1 VVGEGKIVQRKMIKW
16 RDEGSMW
23 NFEHRADLL
32 HAEERYSNG
41 DLGNAEVFYD
51 KAIAAA
57 KAHKFLDEET
67 LACVLAANFF
77 FNIGCT
83 SASLKYFALAHG
95 KYLEWGALSKT
106 KLLYETIYEKIWG
119 YPCSGSCCYWNCR

>member
-1 VVGEGKIVQRKMIKW
+1 MQRKMIKW

-32 HAEERYSNG
+32 HVEERYSNG

-77 FNIGCT
+77 FNID
-83 SASLKYFALAHG
+83 KYVQGESSRSRWCWRRWWKWHQ
-95 KYLEWGALSKT
+95 
-106 KLLYETIYEKIWG
+106 
-119 YPCSGSCCYWNCR
+119 PSG